1 MAGPQEL
8 GTDVVVVG
16 GGLAGM
22 CAATEAADRG
32 ADVVLL
38 ERQPTLGG
46 STVLSGGFVALA
58 DTPMQRRRGITDSAD
73 LLFDDLR
80 TVGEE
85 RNDQR
90 LVRRYADSQ
99 ALLYDWLTSRG
110 VTFDAVELSA
120 GQSVARSHHTDTPT
134 LIRTLAER
142 AAAAGVTVTTDA
154 AALRLLRAEGNGR
167 VEGVLASM
175 DGVETRV
182 MARRGVVLAS
192 GGFCRGDEMLET
204 FAPRQARALR
214 IGGAGNTGTGLRMAW
229 ALGADMRDMGYVKGT
244 FGTHPSAT
252 SDRHEILLA
261 FYLGAIIVNREGQ
274 RFVDESMS
282 YKTLGD
288 ACLDQTDALCY
299 QVFDQTVMDA
309 SSPGVPLFDLEAL
322 RRRGLVVTADTWA
335 DLGSAIDVDGATL
348 GESVARYNRAVAA
361 GVDADFGR
369 DGLCHHAGELVPL
382 TRPPFYAFPSTT
394 AMLATYCGLCI
405 TPETEVLDVFGDVIE
420 GLYAAGEIT
429 GGLHGTAYMTG
440 SSLGKSAVFGRIA
453 GARAAGA
460 GA

>member
-1 MAGPQEL
+1 MTETREL
-8 GTDVVVVG
+8 STDVVVVG
-16 GGLAGM
+16 GGLAGV
-22 CAATEAADRG
+22 CAATEAADHG
-32 ADVVLL
+32 ADVMLL

-58 DTPMQRRRGITDSAD
+58 DTPMQRQRGITDSAD
-73 LLFDDLR
+73 LLHDDLR

-85 RNDQR
+85 RNDER
-90 LVRRYADSQ
+90 LVRRYTDAQ
-99 ALLYDWLTSRG
+99 AQLYDWLTSRG

-134 LIRTLAER
+134 LIRTLTER
-142 AAAAGVTVTTDA
+142 AVAAGVTVTTDA
-154 AALRLLRAEGNGR
+154 PVLRLLRAEANGR
-167 VEGVLASM
+167 VEGVLASI
-175 DGVETRV
+175 DGTETRV
-182 MARRGVVLAS
+182 VARRGVVLAA
-192 GGFCRGDEMLET
+192 GGFCHGDEMLET
-204 FAPRQARALR
+204 FAPHQARALR

-252 SDRHEILLA
+252 PDRHEILLA
-261 FYLGAIIVNREGQ
+261 FYLGAIIVNREGR
-274 RFVDESMS
+274 RFVDESLS

-322 RRRGLVVTADTWA
+322 LRRGLVVTADTWA
-335 DLGSAIDVDGATL
+335 DLGSAIDVDGAAL
-348 GESVARYNRAVAA
+348 DESVARYNRAVAA

-369 DGLCHHAGELVPL
+369 DGLCHHTGDLVPL

-394 AMLATYCGLCI
+394 AMLATYCGLRI
-405 TPETEVLDVFGDVIE
+405 TPDTEVLDVFGDVIE

-453 GARAAGA
+453 GAVAAGA
-460 GA
+460 SA